1 MRSSDRA
8 TSAHCAG
15 AATTPSGSVPKS
27 RTKYKSVVAVFIK
40 LPNKFGDLNKVVLG
54 LGLSIASQVIARHG
68 GTIEAA
74 PAEARGTIVTV
85 RLPLARVQREERV
98 AATRTQP
105 VSI

>member
-1 MRSSDRA
+1 MTLNARSQA
-8 TSAHCAG
+8 VG
-15 AATTPSGSVPKS
+15 YAAALVVPVGI
-27 RTKYKSVVAVFIK
+27 TYAVAWLGWPAFIFEH
-40 LPNKFGDLNKVVLG
+40 LVVL
-54 LGLSIASQVIARHG
+54 LVVVIALHG

-98 AATRTQP
+98 AAPRAQP